1 MHRAWATP
9 ALRVC
14 LGRGEGDGA
23 VGPPPRLSSTQ
34 GRMPCHSRHAGV
46 SRGWSGTRPGEPL
59 CPRSPPCCSRS
70 RSHRRGAHSSR
81 CAWPGQGC
89 GTDSGLSQAA
99 CQALAPGQA
108 VPGVAS
114 ALSSRG
120 SRGHVPR
127 MATRVAPHF
136 PILRVSP
143 HLHTVGGLLT
153 RGCPGEERPVGED
166 PG

>member
-46 SRGWSGTRPGEPL
+46 SRGWSGTRPREPL

-70 RSHRRGAHSSR
+70 RSHRRGAHSSC
-81 CAWPGQGC
+81 CAWPGRGC

-136 PILRVSP
+136 PVLRVSP

-153 RGCPGEERPVGED
+153 RGCPGEERPVGEV